1 MLVLVSDGAGGEAA
15 ERFIRQ
21 YGGLSPKELASGV
34 VSCTQSEGED
44 DRTAAVLAL
53 RPCISL

>member
-1 MLVLVSDGAGGEAA
+1 MLVLVTDGAGGEAA

-21 YGGLSPKELASGV
+21 YGGGSPRELASGV
-34 VSCTQSEGED
+34 VSCTGVQGED

-53 RPCISL
+53 RPRLSV

>member
-1 MLVLVSDGAGGEAA
+1 MLVLVTDGAGGEAA

-34 VSCTQSEGED
+34 VSCTGVQGED

-53 RPCISL
+53 RPRLSM